1 MRCDRSVPLSR
12 QDTLASCYSPS
23 SQQSIDHLLG
33 YGSMIPDV
41 TSAPSNEAGATVV
54 QFNYCVSDHHFSS
67 GRVEVSG
74 LSTTSPSMM
83 VLRGLRRIA
92 SEIEL
97 VILRIPMAMARL
109 ATP

>member
-1 MRCDRSVPLSR
+1 
-12 QDTLASCYSPS
+12 
-23 SQQSIDHLLG
+23 
-33 YGSMIPDV
+33 MIPDV

-83 VLRGLRRIA
+83 VLRGVATHRQRDRACDLA
-92 SEIEL
+92 DSYGNGKVSNAIEQYPE
-97 VILRIPMAMARL
+97 R
-109 ATP
+109 

>member
-1 MRCDRSVPLSR
+1 
-12 QDTLASCYSPS
+12 
-23 SQQSIDHLLG
+23 
-33 YGSMIPDV
+33 MIPDV

-97 VILRIPMAMARL
+97 VILRIPMAVSYTHL
-109 ATP
+109 TLPTTPYV

>member
-1 MRCDRSVPLSR
+1 
-12 QDTLASCYSPS
+12 
-23 SQQSIDHLLG
+23 
-33 YGSMIPDV
+33 MIPDV